1 MLQTNPIPEN
11 LIARGIV
18 DVSYR
23 VHSKLGPGLLESVY
37 ESALAY
43 ELGARGMTV
52 VRQKPIRIV
61 STDMTLVKGS
71 E

>member
-1 MLQTNPIPEN
+1 MSVSQLSSSPINGKSLRIPRMLQTNPIPEN

-18 DVSYR
+18 DAPYR

-43 ELGARGMTV
+43 ELGARGM
-52 VRQKPIRIV
+52 R
-61 STDMTLVKGS
+61 
-71 E
+71 